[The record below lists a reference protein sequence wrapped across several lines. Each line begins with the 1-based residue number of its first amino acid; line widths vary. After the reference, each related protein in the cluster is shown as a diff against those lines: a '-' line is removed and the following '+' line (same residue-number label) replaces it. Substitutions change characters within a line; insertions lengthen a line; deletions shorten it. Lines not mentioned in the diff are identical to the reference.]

1 MSTTLI
7 VKVMW
12 DVLIVLADIVLAFLL
27 RLVGLVIPYINI
39 RFYRITVQL

>member
-12 DVLIVLADIVLAFLL
+12 DVLVVLADIVLALWLWTLL
-27 RLVGLVIPYINI
+27 TDRD
-39 RFYRITVQL
+39 